1 MKIPVGSI
9 TLTQPGAI
17 PEGSLECDG
26 RAVDATEYADL
37 FAVMGEVFGNSAE
50 DNTFNLPGPFDQG
63 LLQGLI
69 AVIKY

>member
-1 MKIPVGSI
+1 MNIPVGSI

-26 RAVDATEYADL
+26 RAVDATEYASL
-37 FAVMGEVFGNSAE
+37 LAVIGEVFGSNAE
-50 DNTFNLPGPFDQG
+50 DNTFNIPGPFDSEALG
-63 LLQGLI
+63 GLI